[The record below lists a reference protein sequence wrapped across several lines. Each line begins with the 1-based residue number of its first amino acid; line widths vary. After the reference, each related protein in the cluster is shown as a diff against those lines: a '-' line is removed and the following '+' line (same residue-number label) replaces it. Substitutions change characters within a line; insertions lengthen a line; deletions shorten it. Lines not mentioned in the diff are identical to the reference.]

1 MRLNRTLALGAS
13 LLVLL
18 SACTAGGGDP
28 THSPATPTS
37 SASDAPAPSEA
48 APATITIGSAG
59 FYEAQL
65 MGEIYAQAL
74 EANGYEVQRQL
85 GIGPRD
91 NTQAALTGGQVD
103 LVPEYIGSMLAF
115 LGREAGAEDDEQY
128 QATGDSEQTHE
139 RLRAALAAQGLSVL
153 DFTPAQDHNAFV
165 VRPDT
170 AEQYRLATMSDLA
183 AVASELVWGLP
194 PECDGNPLCRGALE
208 DVYGIAWDELRI
220 EPLAP
225 CDAPMAIALNEGAID
240 VAELCSTQPDIERF
254 DFVVLEDDLL
264 TQPAENIAPVIR
276 TEVLEALPADFAEL
290 LDSISAPM
298 TTEELTS
305 LGVRVA
311 VDQESIEEVARS
323 WLESHGLLD

>member
-13 LLVLL
+13 LLVLV
-18 SACTAGGGDP
+18 SACTTGGGGP
-28 THSPATPTS
+28 TDVASAPTPSPTAPPTP
-37 SASDAPAPSEA
+37 
-48 APATITIGSAG
+48 ITIGSAG

-74 EANGYEVQRQL
+74 EANGYEIRRQL

-91 NTQAALTGGQVD
+91 NTQAAITSGQVD
-103 LVPEYIGSMLAF
+103 LLPEYIGSLLAF
-115 LGREAGAEDDEQY
+115 LGREAGGEGDEQY
-128 QATGDSEQTHE
+128 QATGDSAQTYE
-139 RLRAALAAQGLSVL
+139 RLQAALEEEGLTVL
-153 DFTPAQDHNAFV
+153 EFTPAQDHNAFV

-170 AEQYRLATMSDLA
+170 AERYGLETMTDLA
-183 AVASELVWGLP
+183 AVATELVWGLP

-208 DVYGIAWDELRI
+208 DVYGIPWDELRI

-254 DFVVLEDDLL
+254 DFVVLDDDQL
-264 TQPAENIAPVIR
+264 TQPAENIAPVVR
-276 TEVLEALPADFAEL
+276 KEL
-290 LDSISAPM
+290 LETLPSDFTALLNSVSAPM

-311 VDQESIEEVARS
+311 VDQESIEDVARS
-323 WLESHGLLD
+323 WLEGHGLLD

>member
-1 MRLNRTLALGAS
+1 MA
-13 LLVLL
+13 
-18 SACTAGGGDP
+18 
-28 THSPATPTS
+28 
-37 SASDAPAPSEA
+37 
-48 APATITIGSAG
+48 
-59 FYEAQL
+59 
-65 MGEIYAQAL
+65 EIYAQAL
-74 EANGYEVQRQL
+74 EAGGYEVERQL

-91 NTQAALTGGQVD
+91 NTQAALASGQVD
-103 LVPEYIGSMLAF
+103 LVPEYIGSLLAF
-115 LGREAGAEDDEQY
+115 LGREAGAEGDERFE
-128 QATGDSEQTHE
+128 ATGDSAQTHE
-139 RLRAALAAQGLSVL
+139 RLKAALAAEELSVF

-170 AEQYRLATMSDLA
+170 AEQYGLETMSDLA
-183 AVASELVWGLP
+183 AVATELVWGLP

-208 DVYGIAWDELRI
+208 DVYGIPWDDLQI

-254 DFVVLEDDLL
+254 GFVVLEDDQL
-264 TQPAENIAPVIR
+264 TQPAENIAPVVR
-276 TEVLEALPADFAEL
+276 TEAIERLPAGFAEV
-290 LDSISAPM
+290 LDSVSAEM

-323 WLESHGLLD
+323 WLEAHGLLD